1 MTVEEMKQR
10 KKEFGYSNEKLSEL
24 SGVPLGTVQKVLAGV
39 TRSPRYETL
48 IALERVLKKQTDR
61 IGEALPETSEK
72 RQGDYTVEDYYLIPK
87 ERRVELIDGVIYDMA
102 SPTAI
107 HQILSTELCNIIRS
121 YISQQKGRCIVM
133 AAPMDVQLDCDDKTM
148 VQPDV
153 MVVCDRDK
161 ITRKCIYGAPDLA
174 VEILSDSTKK
184 KDMYVKLGK
193 YMDAGV
199 REYWLVDPKGKKV
212 IVYDFE
218 AEVTPAIYGF
228 SSKVPLGIFGGE
240 CEVDFAKIYEYISF
254 LYEEDD
260 V

>member
-10 KKEFGYSNEKLSEL
+10 KKELGYSNEKLSEL

-61 IGEALPETSEK
+61 IGEALPETFEK
-72 RQGDYTVEDYYLIPK
+72 RQGDYTV
-87 ERRVELIDGVIYDMA
+87 VELIDGVIYDMA

-174 VEILSDSTKK
+174 VEVLSDSTKK

-193 YMDAGV
+193 YMEAGV

-218 AEVTPAIYGF
+218 AEVTPSIYGF

>member
-61 IGEALPETSEK
+61 IGEALPEMSEK
-72 RQGDYTVEDYYLIPK
+72 RQGAYTVEDYYLIPK

-121 YISQQKGRCIVM
+121 YISQQKVNYNCSYNSMIFSFVARSSEN
-133 AAPMDVQLDCDDKTM
+133 A
-148 VQPDV
+148 
-153 MVVCDRDK
+153 
-161 ITRKCIYGAPDLA
+161 LA
-174 VEILSDSTKK
+174 LPV
-184 KDMYVKLGK
+184 
-193 YMDAGV
+193 
-199 REYWLVDPKGKKV
+199 
-212 IVYDFE
+212 
-218 AEVTPAIYGF
+218 AIPIF
-228 SSKVPLGIFGGE
+228 KASS
-240 CEVDFAKIYEYISF
+240 
-254 LYEEDD
+254 
-260 V
+260 